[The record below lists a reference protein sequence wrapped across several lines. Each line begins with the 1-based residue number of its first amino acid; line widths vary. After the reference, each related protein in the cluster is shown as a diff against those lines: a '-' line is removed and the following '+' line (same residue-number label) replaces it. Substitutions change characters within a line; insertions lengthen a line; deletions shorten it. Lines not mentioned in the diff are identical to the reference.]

1 MNTVGFIGCGNMGG
15 ALIRATAKVEYAKH
29 IRVAD
34 KIRERAESLAYDT
47 GAVVS
52 TAAEVAGSC
61 GYFFLGVKPQGME
74 ELFDEIRDVMKE
86 RTDRFVVITMAAG
99 VPIERIR
106 KLADIPDLPII
117 RIMPNLPVA
126 ADEGMIVYTPD
137 LVTEEETEV
146 FLRILANAGKLV
158 RVTEEQM
165 DAATGLSGSGPG
177 FVCYFIEALVNGGM
191 KCGFSKE
198 QATELA
204 IQTVKGT
211 ALLLQQKGL
220 DPKDLREAVCSPH
233 GTTLAGLS
241 ALQEGSFYQD
251 AEAAVVRAYH
261 RAKEL

>member
-1 MNTVGFIGCGNMGG
+1 
-15 ALIRATAKVEYAKH
+15 
-29 IRVAD
+29 
-34 KIRERAESLAYDT
+34 
-47 GAVVS
+47 
-52 TAAEVAGSC
+52 
-61 GYFFLGVKPQGME
+61 
-74 ELFDEIRDVMKE
+74 
-86 RTDRFVVITMAAG
+86 
-99 VPIERIR
+99 
-106 KLADIPDLPII
+106 
-117 RIMPNLPVA
+117 
-126 ADEGMIVYTPD
+126 
-137 LVTEEETEV
+137 
-146 FLRILANAGKLV
+146 
-158 RVTEEQM
+158 M